1 MLQAGPKED
10 PLDFRAKGGDK
21 QDIAAKRGQQPGQQ
35 QNGNTAPQQKQAD
48 QNVKPSQE
56 AAKVKDKLQ
65 AGQALNKNSTAKGV
79 EASKQTNA
87 AGARQASDAKAQI
100 AQLKQNI
107 KQDQQ
112 PQQDARPSPGG
123 VAAGAAVSN
132 STFATGGAMLGVDM
146 GLIAAGGAMV
156 DAWRFMNSIGQASA
170 TASGPTNQPA
180 PRSSLADMPGIHTPD
195 DNADDDTGAELK
207 ALEAQEAEL
216 AGIQDHY
223 TENTEHH
230 EWREDHCVDYHE
242 IEAPAG
248 TNVQDLNVLAEKPD
262 QFDIDYVGMN
272 LRDVQ
277 MRYNH
282 DSQPQSAVNDI
293 HAAAHAHGGNAL
305 QARKPASETH
315 DLPPPEMAKLGRYA
329 DQVMSFG

>member
-10 PLDFRAKGGDK
+10 PLNFGAEGGGK

-87 AGARQASDAKAQI
+87 AGAQQAKDAKAQI

-107 KQDQQ
+107 KQEQ
-112 PQQDARPSPGG
+112 PQQDTGPSPGG
-123 VAAGAAVSN
+123 VAAGAAVN
-132 STFATGGAMLGVDM
+132 NATFATGGAMLGVDM

-156 DAWRFMNSIGQASA
+156 DAWKFMNSVAQDKSE
-170 TASGPTNQPA
+170 PFQTNAPS
-180 PRSSLADMPGIHTPD
+180 PRSSLADMPGIDTPD
-195 DNADDDTGAELK
+195 DGADGDAGAEIQ

-230 EWREDHCVDYHE
+230 EWREDYGVDYHD

-248 TNVQDLNVLAEKPD
+248 TNVQDLNMLAEKPD

-277 MRYNH
+277 MRYNY
-282 DSQPQSAVNDI
+282 DSQPQTAANELHVAV
-293 HAAAHAHGGNAL
+293 HAHGGNAL
-305 QARKPASETH
+305 QAGKPASQSHE
-315 DLPPPEMAKLGRYA
+315 LSPPEMARLGQYA
-329 DQVMSFG
+329 DQVMSLG